1 MEGVS
6 MVKVEDELSGF
17 PAGSTCVVKT
27 ISERGGR
34 QPDNGSTDAN
44 VIIRMYFKSSRGT
57 TCRGDLLAGGKF
69 TQRLATSPAALRKD
83 MIFLITSLYIV

>member
-57 TCRGDLLAGGKF
+57 RCRGDLLAGGKF
-69 TQRLATSPAALRKD
+69 TQRLATSPAALRQD